1 MGTKA
6 HSSGYAR
13 ARMECVEPVAEDDMV
28 AAFLRAEMES
38 RRHVKYLLPT
48 IAESIFRRRLV
59 LKPDLADER
68 ENELRRQL
76 LAYRGYPLNAV
87 LFHGYPDGAVEW
99 HRERMSIEE
108 LGRAK

>member
-1 MGTKA
+1 
-6 HSSGYAR
+6 
-13 ARMECVEPVAEDDMV
+13 MECVEPVTEDDMV

-38 RRHVKYLLPT
+38 RRHVKYLLPADLS

-76 LAYRGYPLNAV
+76 LAHRGYRLNAV

-99 HRERMSIEE
+99 HRERKSIEE
-108 LGRAK
+108 LRRAK